1 MQFRTKA
8 RAVDLLG
15 KGQIADLPTAI
26 TELWKNGYDAYADNL
41 TAEVFMSGYKG
52 LNSPIFIISDDGTG
66 MTQSDILN
74 KWLVLGVDSKSRSSN
89 SDVEGEDTL
98 WKKPRI
104 KAGEKGIG
112 RLSVAFLGSPMLM
125 LTKKQGHT
133 LQAMFFDW
141 RVLENYNMFLDD
153 VEIPVETIDITKF
166 TDCFEKLRLT
176 FFKNLEEPK
185 QVGNEKPLWEKDQA
199 ELRETIR
206 QSVNNI
212 TIPDFFEKEILAS
225 FVGSNSHG
233 TKFVIF
239 EPEEQIVKL
248 VSDTTNED
256 EINDTNFVRTSL
268 VGFTNQFQ
276 PKTQR
281 LPVVCKFPVHKKTEE
296 LLSTDYFIGSGD
308 FFTEKDYDIADIVI
322 DGNMDGMGSFN
333 GTIKIYGN
341 TINYSF
347 TNPRKKDSRSNY
359 GAYPIK
365 IGYSMGKEEDAYN
378 KGEAWNRI
386 NKKVD
391 SFGGIYIYRDG
402 FRVLPYGRIDAD
414 FLGLEEKRNKRIGTY
429 FFSYRRMFGYLE
441 LSRTKNA
448 LLKDKSSREGLINNA
463 AYRVFKDDLS
473 ALFIDLA
480 KEYFADKAKQSIFL
494 DEKQK
499 ANEQSEVLKKDKDRE
514 KQEKSAFTK
523 DLKEYPKRFEA
534 YQKEYEQTIE
544 NLQKKLAQ
552 SNILFSDIEDL
563 MNKIHELEA
572 IYPEL
577 LPKVPKRYKLTE
589 AQEDRLAEFSK
600 QLEHFKDAINT
611 RGNDVIQAAKAR
623 LQIKDLRIDFTNKCN
638 TFIASIE
645 ESINNLKKR
654 FNAQT
659 GQLSKDIDER
669 TSSILT
675 EMKTQKNKSLENILT
690 QEDVER
696 ETVIINNLFST
707 LKTNIATTIEPF
719 IIHIERMSLDI
730 DEELLQGAYKEQY
743 DKIKEQWEL
752 SKETSQLGIAV
763 EIIDHEFNS
772 LYSQINST
780 LELMGKNENSA
791 EFQYLKKSF
800 NTLEDKYAL
809 LSPLYRI
816 SGSIA
821 KDIQCSALKKFLIDF
836 FESRLSSA
844 DVNIDSSVEFDNHII
859 HIKEP
864 VIFSVLINIINN
876 ALYWMNNVERKK
888 IEFDYYPS
896 SEEIII
902 RNSGM
907 PIRDNKLQK
916 IFDLFYSN
924 RPNGR
929 GLGLYLAKQSLND
942 CYFDIYATN
951 DAAYNTLNGACFV
964 IKPINSNVNKS

>member
-41 TAEVFMSGYKG
+41 AAEVFMSGYKG
-52 LNSPIFIISDDGTG
+52 LSSPIFIISDDGTG

-89 SDVEGEDTL
+89 IDVEGEATL

-125 LTKKQGHT
+125 LTKKQGHP
-133 LQAMFFDW
+133 LQALFFDW

-153 VEIPVETIDITKF
+153 VEIPVETIDITRF
-166 TDCFEKLRLT
+166 TDCFEKLKKT
-176 FFKNLEEPK
+176 FFKNLEDSK

-212 TIPDFFEKEILAS
+212 IIPDFFEKEILVS
-225 FVGSNSHG
+225 FAGSNSHG

-239 EPEEQIVKL
+239 EPEEQIIKL
-248 VSDTTNED
+248 VSDSVNED
-256 EINDTNFVRTSL
+256 EVNDTNFVRTSL

-276 PKTQR
+276 PQTQR
-281 LPVVCKFPVHKKTEE
+281 LPVVCRFPVHKKTEE
-296 LLSTDYFIGSGD
+296 LLSTDYFIGSGE
-308 FFTEKDYDIADIVI
+308 FFTDKDYDIADIVI

-333 GTIKIYGN
+333 GTLKIYGS

-347 TNPRKKDSRSNY
+347 TNPRKKDNRSNY

-441 LSRTKNA
+441 LSRTTNA

-473 ALFIDLA
+473 AMFIDLA

-499 ANEQSEVLKKDKDRE
+499 ANDQSEVLKKDKDRE
-514 KQEKSAFTK
+514 KQEKTAFTK
-523 DLKEYPKRFEA
+523 GLKEYPKRFEA
-534 YQKEYEQTIE
+534 YQKEYEQTIDS
-544 NLQKKLAQ
+544 LQKKLAQ
-552 SNILFSDIEDL
+552 SNILFSDIEEL
-563 MNKIHELEA
+563 MNKIHELDA
-572 IYPEL
+572 LYPEL

-611 RGNDVIQAAKAR
+611 RGNNVIQAAKAR
-623 LQIKDLRIDFTNKCN
+623 LQIKDLRIDFANKCN
-638 TFIASIE
+638 TFIASLE
-645 ESINNLKKR
+645 ESINYLKKR

-669 TSSILT
+669 ASSILT
-675 EMKTQKNKSLENILT
+675 EMKAQKNKSLENILT

-696 ETVIINNLFST
+696 ETAIINNLFST
-707 LKTNIATTIEPF
+707 LKTNIASTIEPF

-780 LELMGKNENSA
+780 LELMGKNENST

-816 SGSIA
+816 SGSVA
-821 KDIQCSALKKFLIDF
+821 KDIQCSALKKFLVDF

-844 DVNIDSSVEFDNHII
+844 NAQIISSKKFDGHVI

-864 VIFSVLINIINN
+864 VIFSVLINIVNN
-876 ALYWMNNVERKK
+876 ALYWMQNANQKT
-888 IEFDYYPS
+888 IELDYYPDS
-896 SEEIII
+896 DEIVI
-902 RNSGM
+902 RNSGT
-907 PIRDNKLQK
+907 PIMEKKLQK
-916 IFDLFYSN
+916 IFELFYSN

-942 CYFDIYATN
+942 CYYNIYATN
-951 DAAYNTLNGACFV
+951 SEEYNTLGGACFV
-964 IKPINSNVNKS
+964 IKPLIKKELL